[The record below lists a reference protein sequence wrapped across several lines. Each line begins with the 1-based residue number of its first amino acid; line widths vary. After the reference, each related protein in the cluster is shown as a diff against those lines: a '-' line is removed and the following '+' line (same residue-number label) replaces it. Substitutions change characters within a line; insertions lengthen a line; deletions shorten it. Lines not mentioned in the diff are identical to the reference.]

1 MELRAAQ
8 TEVEAISRAYAR
20 IHGIDRTDDW
30 LLLKLGEEIG
40 ELTQAHL
47 AQTGRSRRSATE
59 ADVADELADV
69 LAHVLLIAERRGV
82 DLSSA
87 LESKWGQWRHLV
99 IEQDRSGPARSP
111 GVGTAEGDRS

>member
-1 MELRAAQ
+1 MELSAAQ

-30 LLLKLGEEIG
+30 LLLKLGEELG
-40 ELTQAHL
+40 ELIQASL
-47 AQTGRSRRSATE
+47 AHAGRSRRSATE

-82 DLSSA
+82 DLSAA

-99 IEQDRSGPARSP
+99 TEQDRSGAERPP
-111 GVGTAEGDRS
+111 GVVTEEGDRP